1 MELNKFKNKLLH
13 IYNKFPE
20 FKDII
25 EKSND
30 EYITFLYLHL
40 NENIKIDIS
49 TKVKKRKTNLL
60 SKKITCGEKY
70 CKVIDIIYGKFLN
83 ENEKNIINNTEFYV
97 TCYEEQYAKRESDN
111 YFKEKN
117 RRDFLLPCFFHEKTI
132 EFLNNINYKDN
143 MEYNNKFTKF
153 HILLGKIRKY
163 IKTKERLGIMIDSS
177 FTLKTHNIR
186 KNKDIDLV
194 ILHPNYNNKKVK
206 NNLKYKIAKKLK
218 FIDAYFPNIHV
229 DWIQKTKKR
238 IDENTKLITSNK
250 LQDYNEI
257 VFNPNYH
264 YYFFGIKVIILD
276 YDLGYRAHRRFP
288 KNVADLI
295 LTKHKLNIN
304 IPKIKKLEKKI
315 KVDNNI
321 YTPKQFIEKVQK
333 YLNKFGK
340 NMDYDTVKKEIEE
353 LY

>member
-1 MELNKFKNKLLH
+1 MDLIKFKNKLLH

-49 TKVKKRKTNLL
+49 TKVQKRKTNLI

-70 CKVIDIIYGKFLN
+70 CKVIDIIYGKFLT

-97 TCYEEQYAKRESDN
+97 TCYEEEYSEKESDN

-163 IKTKERLGIMIDSS
+163 IKTKERLGVMLCSS
-177 FTLKTHNIR
+177 FALKTHNIR
-186 KNKDIDLV
+186 KSKDLDIV
-194 ILHPNYNNKKVK
+194 ILHPNYKNKKVK
-206 NNLKYKIAKKLK
+206 NNLKYKIAKKIKYLDPHIHGILEWK
-218 FIDAYFPNIHV
+218 DINKNNMYMVKKVTDNKIDNFYKI
-229 DWIQKTKKR
+229 I
-238 IDENTKLITSNK
+238 
-250 LQDYNEI
+250 
-257 VFNPNYH
+257 FNPEYH
-264 YYFFGIKVIILD
+264 FYFFGIKVILLEF
-276 YDLGYRAHRRFP
+276 DLGYRAQRRYP

-295 LTKHKLNIN
+295 LTKYKLNLN
-304 IPKIKKLEKKI
+304 VPKIKKLEDKI
-315 KVDNNI
+315 KVDDNI
-321 YTPKQFIEKVQK
+321 YTPEQFIEKVQK

-340 NMDYDTVKKEIEE
+340 NMDYDMVKKEIKE